1 MGIQVVILAGGFA
14 TRLGQLTTNRPKSLI
29 DVRGKPFLAYQLE
42 LLQAAGITDIVLCT
56 GHLGKQIQD
65 TFGDGSKHGVRIRY
79 SQEDKPLGTAGALK
93 NAESLLYDNFFVM
106 YGDSYLSLDFPK
118 ITSFFALRNK
128 LGLDTVFK
136 NNDSYDQSN
145 IVIKDNLV
153 AKYSKTEKTKDMVYI
168 DYGAALFRKEALQLI
183 PENCFSSIEE
193 LFLRLI
199 DRKQLFAFEVT
210 ERFYEIGSPQGLKD
224 FEEFARHRL
233 GK

>member
-1 MGIQVVILAGGFA
+1 
-14 TRLGQLTTNRPKSLI
+14 
-29 DVRGKPFLAYQLE
+29 
-42 LLQAAGITDIVLCT
+42 
-56 GHLGKQIQD
+56 
-65 TFGDGSKHGVRIRY
+65 
-79 SQEDKPLGTAGALK
+79 
-93 NAESLLYDNFFVM
+93 
-106 YGDSYLSLDFPK
+106 
-118 ITSFFALRNK
+118 LRNK

-199 DRKQLFAFEVT
+199 DRKQLLAFEVT